1 MKILVVSQYFYP
13 ETFRI
18 NDICKELV
26 SRGHTV
32 DVLTSL
38 PNVPQGKF
46 YEGYSRKN
54 HGETE
59 WNGVGIERVNVI
71 ERTRGSGLKMILNCA
86 SFAVNSYFAAGKYG
100 KKDYDVI
107 FVFCNSPVTQIVPA
121 ARVKRM
127 AKIPLCVWILDI
139 WPESMFFLL
148 GMKEKDIKSEGLF
161 RKISRWYS
169 NHLYKKADI
178 LFTSSLGFESKL
190 RPQGLTKQKFSY
202 FPNYAEEIPPVEPAD
217 RSLFGFSDDDFIVG
231 FGGNIGLAQGL
242 DLTVAATEDVND
254 RRLKWLIMGDGP
266 EAGNLKAEIKR
277 RGLEDRYC
285 FTGFVDQRTMQSN
298 LEMCEAVLVPLKDH
312 EILRLTVPAK
322 LQSAMKA
329 ARPVI
334 AFMNGAGADV
344 VNECGC
350 GVSAKAE
357 DPEKL
362 AEAIARLMG
371 MPKETRE
378 KMGKSGLEYCNR
390 HYNRETLIDQLES
403 ELAEA
408 VRSKQKQE

>member
-18 NDICKELV
+18 NDICTELV
-26 SRGHTV
+26 NRGHTV

-54 HGETE
+54 HGETS
-59 WNGVGIERVNVI
+59 WNGIGIERVNVI
-71 ERTRGSGLKMILNCA
+71 ERTRGSGIKMIMNCA

-100 KKDYDVI
+100 KKNYDVI

-148 GMKEKDIKSEGLF
+148 GMKEKEIGKEGLF
-161 RKISRWYS
+161 RRISRWYS
-169 NHLYKKADI
+169 NYLYKKADI
-178 LFTSSLGFESKL
+178 LFTSSIGFENKL
-190 RPQGLTKQKFSY
+190 KGQGLTKPVFSY
-202 FPNYAEEIPPVEPAD
+202 FPNYAEEIPEVDAAE
-217 RSLFGFSDDDFIVG
+217 RGSFGFTDDDFIVG

-242 DLTVAATEDVND
+242 DLTVDATEKIND
-254 RRLKWLIMGDGP
+254 PKLKWLIMGDGP
-266 EAGNLKAEIKR
+266 EAGNLKAKIREK
-277 RGLEDRYC
+277 GLDDRYR
-285 FTGFVDQRTMQSN
+285 FTGFVDQKTMQAN
-298 LEMCEAVLVPLKDH
+298 LEMCDAVLVPLKDH

-329 ARPVI
+329 ARPVL

-344 VNECGC
+344 VSECGC
-350 GVSAKAE
+350 GVTAKAE
-357 DPEKL
+357 DPDSLADAIKKL
-362 AEAIARLMG
+362 IS
-371 MPKETRE
+371 MPKEARE
-378 KMGKSGLEYCNR
+378 QMGKNGLEYCNR
-390 HYNRETLIDQLES
+390 NYNRETLLNQLEN
-403 ELAEA
+403 ELQTVASSS
-408 VRSKQKQE
+408 RS

>member
-18 NDICKELV
+18 NDICTELV
-26 SRGHTV
+26 NRGHTV

-38 PNVPQGKF
+38 PNVPQGRF

-54 HGETE
+54 HGEKS

-71 ERTRGSGLKMILNCA
+71 ERTRGSGIKMILNCA
-86 SFAVNSYFAAGKYG
+86 SFAVNSYIAAGKYG

-148 GMKEKDIKSEGLF
+148 GMNEKEIGKEGLF

-169 NHLYKKADI
+169 NHLYRKADI
-178 LFTSSLGFESKL
+178 LFTSSIGFENKL
-190 RPQGLTKQKFSY
+190 KGQGLTKPVFSY
-202 FPNYAEEIPPVEPAD
+202 FPNYAEEIPEVDAAE
-217 RSLFGFSDDDFIVG
+217 RGSFGFAADDFIVG

-242 DLTVAATEDVND
+242 DLTVDATEKVDD
-254 RRLKWLIMGDGP
+254 PRLKWLIMGDGP
-266 EAGNLKAEIKR
+266 EAGNLKAKIREK
-277 RGLEDRYC
+277 GLDDRYR
-285 FTGFVDQRTMQSN
+285 FTGFVDQKTMQAN
-298 LEMCEAVLVPLKDH
+298 LEMCDAVLVPLKDH

-329 ARPVI
+329 ARPVL

-344 VNECGC
+344 VSECGC
-350 GVSAKAE
+350 GVPARAE
-357 DPEKL
+357 DPASLADAIEK
-362 AEAIARLMG
+362 LMG
-371 MPKETRE
+371 MPKEARE
-378 KMGKSGLEYCNR
+378 QMGEKGLEYCNR
-390 HYNRETLIDQLES
+390 NYNRETLLNQLEN
-403 ELAEA
+403 ELHAA
-408 VRSKQKQE
+408 ASSGRS